1 MAKLRDVIEEMKRI
15 SASSDLVPKA
25 RLTKIL
31 DVAADFLCLALA
43 KDQDGGQ
50 AAVLM
55 LLPDDSRLTFVYPQH
70 LAGGNSIPLS
80 RDSFAGRVVLD
91 QRPML
96 ENKMSEEP
104 HKDVFERI
112 PGPSGQARQIQK
124 MIAAP
129 LFDRAGKSVGV
140 VEVSRTGDTPVAA
153 GEDFKPIDMQNLEK
167 CCRAFAPFVV
177 HSWTQTV

>member
-15 SASSDLVPKA
+15 LASSDLEPQT
-25 RLTKIL
+25 RLTKTL
-31 DVAADFLCLALA
+31 DAAADFLCLALA
-43 KDQDGGQ
+43 KDHEGGQ

-96 ENKMSEEP
+96 ENKVSEEP

-112 PGPSGQARQIQK
+112 PGPSGKARQIQK

-129 LFDRAGKSVGV
+129 LFDAAGKSIGV
-140 VEVSRTGDTPVAA
+140 VEVSRTGDSPTAA
-153 GEDFKPIDMQNLEK
+153 GEDFRPIDMQNLEK
-167 CCRAFAPFVV
+167 CCRAFAPYVV
-177 HSWTQTV
+177 RSWMQTI